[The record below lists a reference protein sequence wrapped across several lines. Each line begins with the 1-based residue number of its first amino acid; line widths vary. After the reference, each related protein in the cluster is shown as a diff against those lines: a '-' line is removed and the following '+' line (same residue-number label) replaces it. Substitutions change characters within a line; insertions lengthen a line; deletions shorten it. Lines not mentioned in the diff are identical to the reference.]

1 MGNRPKLIIVEGAN
15 GVGKSTVSNHLREQ
29 MTSTNLLSLSGVA
42 DKTITG
48 STKSEIY

>member
-1 MGNRPKLIIVEGAN
+1 MNKPKLIIIDSAQAS
-15 GVGKSTVSNHLREQ
+15 GKSTVCNHLREQ

-48 STKSEIY
+48 